1 MASDKDD
8 DVSFFSTPIGWFA
21 IIAMV
26 FIGIALIGLLVS
38 KFSKNNGGN
47 RMNGNSLKNNNW
59 YHNRGQVPPSL
70 AGYI

>member
-8 DVSFFSTPIGWFA
+8 DVSFFSTPMGWFA
-21 IIAMV
+21 IMLMV
-26 FIGIALIGLLVS
+26 GIVLAVIGLLVS

-59 YHNRGQVPPSL
+59 YRNRGQVPPSL